1 MSLAR
6 ALQDENNA
14 RDAILRAS
22 AVQGI
27 QVASF
32 VAPIGYL
39 IYSIRSPRT
48 LLTASRF
55 LRATWL
61 GGVAGGALGTA
72 SGFYL
77 VTKDPTSL
85 REQRQELIY
94 DIERIRAQDY
104 STIGSVLS
112 TVLTSAFLWKRARLV
127 HLVLGGAGLGA
138 GAGYGYHLWRLTIEG
153 SVKPGADVSS
163 IHVPREKTPKAT

>member
-14 RDAILRAS
+14 RDLILRAS
-22 AVQGI
+22 AVQGRCSDRRMGTAHIQLKYIWMTGI

-48 LLTASRF
+48 LLTTSRF

-85 REQRQELIY
+85 HEQRQELIY
-94 DIERIRAQDY
+94 DVR
-104 STIGSVLS
+104 LW
-112 TVLTSAFLWKRARLV
+112 FL
-127 HLVLGGAGLGA
+127 
-138 GAGYGYHLWRLTIEG
+138 I
-153 SVKPGADVSS
+153 
-163 IHVPREKTPKAT
+163 